1 MNQKTIAIV
10 GGGQAAAMAAA
21 ALRQQGFDGEL
32 HLFSDEQHLPYERPP
47 LSKAM
52 LLDDN
57 PQLQPIIPADWWREH
72 NVQLHL
78 GVTVQTLGRQTH
90 QLVLADEQSYPWDR
104 LLIATGAAARPLP
117 LLDKLGDRCFTLR
130 HAADAERLRDTLLPG
145 KSIVIVGAGT
155 IGLELAASATQRGCQ
170 VTVVEL
176 APTVM
181 GRNAPAPVRD
191 YLLARHQQ
199 AGVRVLLNS
208 AIEHAEARECLSLT
222 LQNGETLLADAMV
235 YGIGIV
241 ANDALAREAGLE
253 TANGIIVDSAC
264 TTSDP
269 DIFAAGDVALTRQ
282 PDGSLRRVESWEN
295 ANFQAQ
301 IAAAAMLGLP
311 LPTAT
316 PGWFWTDQYS
326 DNLQFVGEMQ
336 GESWLCRGNPEDG
349 RAIWFQ
355 LRDGAIIGA
364 AALNNGR
371 EVRVLR
377 KLIQSGRAMS
387 EEALCDEG
395 VALKSL

>member
-21 ALRQQGFDGEL
+21 ALRQQGFNGEL

-57 PQLQPIIPADWWREH
+57 PQLQPILPAGWWREH

-90 QLVLADEQSYPWDR
+90 QLVLADGQSYPWDR

-117 LLDKLGDRCFTLR
+117 LLDNLGDRCFTLR
-130 HAADAERLRDTLLPG
+130 HAADAERLRGTLLPG

-208 AIEHAEARECLSLT
+208 AIEHAEAGECLSLM
-222 LQNGETLLADAMV
+222 LQNGETLLADVMV

>member
-1 MNQKTIAIV
+1 MIQKTIAIV

-57 PQLQPIIPADWWREH
+57 PQLQSILPADWWREH

-78 GVTVQTLGRQTH
+78 GVTLRHIDRTTRTLT
-90 QLVLADEQSYPWDR
+90 LADGQTYRWSQ
-104 LLIATGAAARPLP
+104 LLLATGAAARPLP

-130 HAADAERLRDTLLPG
+130 HAGDAERLRDIFLPG

-191 YLLARHQQ
+191 YLLARHQL

-208 AIEHAEARECLSLT
+208 AIEHVEAGECLSLT
-222 LQNGETLLADAMV
+222 LQNGETLTADAV
-235 YGIGIV
+235 IYGIGIV
-241 ANDALAREAGLE
+241 ANDMLAREAGLE
-253 TANGIIVDSAC
+253 TANGIIVDTAC
-264 TTSDP
+264 TTSEP
-269 DIFAAGDVALTRQ
+269 AIFAAGDVAITRQ
-282 PDGSLRRVESWEN
+282 ADGSLVRVESWEN

-301 IAAAAMLGLP
+301 TAAAAMLNLP
-311 LPTAT
+311 LPQKT
-316 PGWFWTDQYS
+316 PGWFWTDQYR
-326 DNLQFVGEMQ
+326 DNLQFIGEMQ
-336 GESWLCRGNPEDG
+336 GDSWLVRGNSDAQK
-349 RAIWFQ
+349 AIWFNLQ
-355 LRDGAIIGA
+355 DGVIVGAVTLNQGREIRLLRKWILAKKKPPV
-364 AALNNGR
+364 AAL
-371 EVRVLR
+371 
-377 KLIQSGRAMS
+377 I
-387 EEALCDEG
+387 DETIL
-395 VALKSL
+395 LKSI

>member
-32 HLFSDEQHLPYERPP
+32 HLFSDEQHQPYERPP

-57 PQLQPIIPADWWREH
+57 PQLQPILPADWWREH

-90 QLVLADEQSYPWDR
+90 QLVLADGQSYPWDR

-130 HAADAERLRDTLLPG
+130 HAADAERLRGTLLPG

-191 YLLARHQQ
+191 YLLARHQL

-208 AIEHAEARECLSLT
+208 AIEHVEAGECLSLT
-222 LQNGETLLADAMV
+222 LQNGETLTADAV
-235 YGIGIV
+235 IYGIGIV
-241 ANDALAREAGLE
+241 ANDMLAREAGLE

-264 TTSDP
+264 TTADP
-269 DIFAAGDVALTRQ
+269 DIFAAGDVAITRK
-282 PDGSLRRVESWEN
+282 PDGSLVRMESWEN

-301 IAAAAMLGLP
+301 IAAAAMLNLP
-311 LPTAT
+311 LPEKT
-316 PGWFWTDQYS
+316 PGWFWTDQFN

-336 GESWLCRGNPEDG
+336 GESWFIRGNSDAHK
-349 RAIWFQ
+349 AIWFNLQ
-355 LRDGAIIGA
+355 DGVIVGAVTLNQGREIRLLRKWIQAKKKPPM
-364 AALNNGR
+364 AAL
-371 EVRVLR
+371 V
-377 KLIQSGRAMS
+377 
-387 EEALCDEG
+387 DETIL
-395 VALKSL
+395 LKSI

>member
-1 MNQKTIAIV
+1 MHNKIIAIV
-10 GGGQAAAMAAA
+10 GGGQAAAMAAV

-32 HLFSDEQHLPYERPP
+32 HLFSNEPHQPYERPP

-52 LLDDN
+52 LLDDA
-57 PQLQPIIPADWWREH
+57 PQLQPVLNTAWWQEK
-72 NVQLHL
+72 NVHLHL
-78 GVTVQTLGRQTH
+78 NVTIQTLGRQTH
-90 QLVLADEQSYPWDR
+90 QLVLADGQVYPWDQ
-104 LLIATGAAARPLP
+104 LLIATGAEARPLP

-130 HAADAERLRDTLLPG
+130 HVDDATRLRDALLPG

-155 IGLELAASATQRGCQ
+155 IGLELAASATQRGCR

-208 AIEHAEARECLSLT
+208 AIEHAGAGEFLSLT
-222 LQNGETLLADAMV
+222 LQNGETLTADTV
-235 YGIGIV
+235 IYGIGIV
-241 ANDALAREAGLE
+241 ANDTLARDAGLE

-269 DIFAAGDVALTRQ
+269 AIFAAGDVALTRQ

-301 IAAAAMLGLP
+301 IAAAAMLNSP
-311 LPTAT
+311 LPEKT
-316 PGWFWTDQYS
+316 PGWFWTDQYQ
-326 DNLQFVGEMQ
+326 DNLQFIGEMQ
-336 GESWLCRGNPEDG
+336 GDSWLVRSDADAQK
-349 RAIWFQ
+349 AIWFNLQ
-355 LRDGAIIGA
+355 DGVIVGAVTLNQGREIRLLRKWIQAKKKPPM
-364 AALNNGR
+364 AAL
-371 EVRVLR
+371 V
-377 KLIQSGRAMS
+377 
-387 EEALCDEG
+387 DETIL
-395 VALKSL
+395 LKSI

>member
-1 MNQKTIAIV
+1 MHNKIIAIV
-10 GGGQAAAMAAA
+10 GGGQAAAMAAV
-21 ALRQQGFDGEL
+21 ALRQQGFDGEI
-32 HLFSDEQHLPYERPP
+32 HLFSNEPHQPYERPP

-52 LLDDN
+52 LLDDA
-57 PQLQPIIPADWWREH
+57 PQLQPVLNTAWWQEK
-72 NVQLHL
+72 NVHLHL
-78 GVTVQTLGRQTH
+78 NVTIQTLGRQTH
-90 QLVLADEQSYPWDR
+90 QLVLADGQVYPWDQ

-130 HAADAERLRDTLLPG
+130 HVDDATRLRDALLPG

-155 IGLELAASATQRGCQ
+155 IGLELAASATQRGCR
-170 VTVVEL
+170 VTVVEQ

-208 AIEHAEARECLSLT
+208 AIEHAEAGEFLSLT

-241 ANDALAREAGLE
+241 ANDTLARDAGLE

-269 DIFAAGDVALTRQ
+269 AIFAAGDVALTRQ

-349 RAIWFQ
+349 KAIWFQ

>member
-1 MNQKTIAIV
+1 MNEITAIS
-10 GGGQAAAMAAA
+10 
-21 ALRQQGFDGEL
+21 F
-32 HLFSDEQHLPYERPP
+32 
-47 LSKAM
+47 
-52 LLDDN
+52 
-57 PQLQPIIPADWWREH
+57 ADWWREH

-90 QLVLADEQSYPWDR
+90 QLVLADGQSYPWDR

-208 AIEHAEARECLSLT
+208 AIEHAEAGEFLSLT

-269 DIFAAGDVALTRQ
+269 DIFAAGDVAITRK
-282 PDGSLRRVESWEN
+282 PDGSLVRMESWEN

-301 IAAAAMLGLP
+301 IAAAAMLNLP
-311 LPTAT
+311 LPEKT
-316 PGWFWTDQYS
+316 PGWFWTDQFN

-336 GESWLCRGNPEDG
+336 GESWFIRGHSDAHK
-349 RAIWFQ
+349 AIWFNLQ
-355 LRDGAIIGA
+355 DGVIVGAVTLNQGREIRLLRKWIQAKKKPPM
-364 AALNNGR
+364 AAL
-371 EVRVLR
+371 V
-377 KLIQSGRAMS
+377 
-387 EEALCDEG
+387 DETIL
-395 VALKSL
+395 LKSI